1 MGTDAPVRCSCHVL
15 ECTTVAG
22 QFGRPGRWPVD
33 DDFAAVRR
41 AATLAGLHQTQ

>member
-1 MGTDAPVRCSCHVL
+1 MRIGSSWFDDTTGGGHAGTHGER
-15 ECTTVAG
+15 
-22 QFGRPGRWPVD
+22 PVD